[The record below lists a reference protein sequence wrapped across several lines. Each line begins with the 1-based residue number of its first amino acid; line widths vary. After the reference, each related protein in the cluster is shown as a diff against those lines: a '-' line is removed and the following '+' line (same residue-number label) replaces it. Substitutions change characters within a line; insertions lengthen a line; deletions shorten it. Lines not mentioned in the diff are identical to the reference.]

1 MTDSGSNTF
10 QLVLMPSGRRGAVA
24 PATNLPAAC
33 RSLGVDLESIC
44 GGRQTCGKC
53 QVIVEEGQFAKHAL
67 TSVADHLTPIGD
79 VERAYLE
86 KNGIAGR
93 RLACAAEV
101 TGDLLVTVPEESQA
115 RKQIIAKAATERG
128 PEVHPAVRLVY
139 VESADATM
147 GDPRGDWERLEDA
160 LAEQWKLHG
169 LSIDLRALRT

>member
-10 QLVLMPSGRRGAVA
+10 QLVLMPSGRRGAGA
-24 PATNLPAAC
+24 RGTNLLDAC
-33 RSLGVDLESIC
+33 RSLGVDLEAIC

-101 TGDLLVTVPEESQA
+101 TGDLLVTVPERRPA
-115 RKQIIAKAATERG
+115 RSPGARCAGCRRRGAAVKPTWRMDG
-128 PEVHPAVRLVY
+128 VASPWR
-139 VESADATM
+139 S
-147 GDPRGDWERLEDA
+147 
-160 LAEQWKLHG
+160 
-169 LSIDLRALRT
+169 RASGR

>member
-1 MTDSGSNTF
+1 MNDSGRGTY
-10 QLVLMPSGRRGAVA
+10 QLLLMPSRPRGAGGGGTSRLVLIPPGGGGAVA
-24 PATNLPAAC
+24 RGTNLLDAC
-33 RSLGVDLESIC
+33 RSHGVDLESIC
-44 GGRQTCGKC
+44 GGRQTCGRC

-115 RKQIIAKAATERG
+115 RKQIIAKAATERAIA
-128 PEVHPAVRLVY
+128 VHPARRP
-139 VESADATM
+139 A
-147 GDPRGDWERLEDA
+147 
-160 LAEQWKLHG
+160 
-169 LSIDLRALRT
+169 